1 LGTLYRAQGLSPI
14 SLTHRLTLTRVCR
27 TNNACDEGQP
37 PLGVKLTGYRLLNVA
52 VMLAFGIA
60 KAISSY
66 SGGSAIPTT
75 LDFVSG
81 TFLAVV

>member
-1 LGTLYRAQGLSPI
+1 
-14 SLTHRLTLTRVCR
+14 
-27 TNNACDEGQP
+27 
-37 PLGVKLTGYRLLNVA
+37 
-52 VMLAFGIA
+52 MLAFGIA